1 MMKKG
6 DEVAV
11 DDNDDVVSV
20 YIALSPYQ
28 SGKNVGGGTRRST
41 RHLGGPSRVHTSQL
55 TLHAIKQGLQCTLIS
70 YNYFVTGEDK

>member
-28 SGKNVGGGTRRST
+28 SGKNVVGGGEQDG
-41 RHLGGPSRVHTSQL
+41 HLVGPSRVHTSQL
-55 TLHAIKQGLQCTLIS
+55 TLQAIKQGLQCTRIS